1 MKKFLIIAAVIAV
14 PPLGAI
20 LALKQINKE
29 EEKIKVCENEL
40 DKKNSEIDV
49 LLKEKNSHW
58 SDEQIDD
65 YEQIVR
71 NAD

>member
-1 MKKFLIIAAVIAV
+1 MKKFLIIAAVIVV

-29 EEKIKVCENEL
+29 EEKIKVCENKL

-49 LLKEKNSHW
+49 LLKEKNSPW
-58 SDEQIDD
+58 SDKQIAD
-65 YEQIVR
+65 YKQRTNNI
-71 NAD
+71 